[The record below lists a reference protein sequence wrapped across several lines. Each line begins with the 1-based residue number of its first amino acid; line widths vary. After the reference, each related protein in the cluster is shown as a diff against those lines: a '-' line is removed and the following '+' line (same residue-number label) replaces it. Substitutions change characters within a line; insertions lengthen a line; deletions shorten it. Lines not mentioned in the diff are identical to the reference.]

1 MRLIDADAMK
11 ESIQSTDTDEKKVLS
26 TKELHMVLVE
36 WIDKRPTIE
45 ERKTGKWTKEIKHH
59 KDHFQ
64 EFDYY
69 EIQCSVCGGRPEKS
83 WHLTPFCPNCG
94 ARMEDEP

>member
-26 TKELHMVLVE
+26 TKELHRVLVE

-45 ERKTGKWTKEIKHH
+45 ERKTGKWESCYAGG
-59 KDHFQ
+59 DDW
-64 EFDYY
+64 ECCR
-69 EIQCSVCGGRPEKS
+69 CSECHEVYDS
-83 WHLTPFCPNCG
+83 LAHYNYCPNCG
-94 ARMEDEP
+94 ARMGG